1 MIKEEVKLPEG
12 TKCITPVFDAN
23 RSHKDL
29 IITENGN
36 TVKNP
41 SNNGYYSSQSTSG
54 ITSADPPT
62 FFEVFIPNT
71 NDSYSA
77 TIIGVAQRYKNKN
90 ESSNHNKDYSFCW
103 STGTGS
109 LIHCNG

>member
-23 RSHKDL
+23 RSHKDM

-36 TVKNP
+36 TVKHP
-41 SNNGYYSSQSTSG
+41 SNNGGFYSSQSTSG

-71 NDSYSA
+71 NSSNSA
-77 TIIGVAQRYKNKN
+77 TMIGVAQRYTD
-90 ESSNHNKDYSFCW
+90 KDDRDNY
-103 STGTGS
+103 
-109 LIHCNG
+109 N